1 MALNKDTRELISS
14 DLTML
19 TWHECQEVSEHLS
32 NPTKKQKHP
41 YFGGPKQG
49 AHDVLARAK
58 DRHHWIAYDLKV
70 TDGTTSIIQAI
81 EKLESLIAKYCGEE
95 SVD

>member
-1 MALNKDTRELISS
+1 MALDKETRESIAS

-19 TWHECQEVSEHLS
+19 TWRECQQVSEHLS
-32 NPTKKQKHP
+32 NQTKKQKHP
-41 YFGGPKQG
+41 YFGGPKQR

-70 TDGTTSIIQAI
+70 TGGTTSIIQAI
-81 EKLESLIAKYCGEE
+81 EKLESLVAEFCGEG